1 MKRNNALKTNKN
13 KYTSSDIYL
22 EKLIKKKKEQTLGT
36 EKEYGFTRA
45 SPAVQQ
51 KRTCLPM

>member
-22 EKLIKKKKEQTLGT
+22 EKLIKKKKEQTLGS
-36 EKEYGFTRA
+36 E
-45 SPAVQQ
+45 Q
-51 KRTCLPM
+51 